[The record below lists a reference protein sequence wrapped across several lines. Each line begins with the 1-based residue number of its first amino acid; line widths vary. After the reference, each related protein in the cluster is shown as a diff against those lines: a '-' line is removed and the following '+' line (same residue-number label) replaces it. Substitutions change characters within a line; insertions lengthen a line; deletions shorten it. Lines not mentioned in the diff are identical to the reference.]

1 MKKKT
6 GLVFFPAYD
15 YAITPTHPEREERL
29 LYTQDQV
36 VEEGLLDFDNVK
48 EYKPDLATPAD
59 INRVH
64 FCVPGIDEIVH
75 TSHLISVGGTLTAAD
90 KVMTGE
96 VDNAFALVRP
106 CGHHSFRVVHGS
118 RGFCTLNMEAIMIE
132 YIRQKYGVK
141 KIAVV
146 DTDCHH
152 GDGSQDIFWHDPDT
166 LFISMHQD
174 GRTLYPG
181 SGFPDEAG
189 GPNAYG
195 SIVNLPM
202 PPETCEEGFL
212 YVLDN
217 IVMPLLDDFMPD
229 LIVNSAG
236 QDNHYSDPITNMK
249 FTAHGYAVL
258 NDRLQPHLAVLEGGY
273 SIESALP
280 YINTGIILAMAGL
293 DYSHIK
299 EPDYSARDQ
308 IQSQHITSY
317 LKQLK
322 DYTLEAWK
330 SKEVLRRRAYPDRP
344 FHTRNR
350 SIFYDT
356 DYIRETQ
363 TETVRTCKECSGA
376 VVIESKADTG
386 RRSRIKA
393 VHLPRHCCSACRKWA
408 TEEFEKGREEG
419 FFQTFLQDR
428 DNDSYTVEE
437 Q

>member
-118 RGFCTLNMEAIMIE
+118 RGFCTLNMAAIMIE

-217 IVMPLLDDFMPD
+217 IVMPLLDDFKPD

-330 SKEVLRRRAYPDRP
+330 SKEALRRRAYPDRP

-386 RRSRIKA
+386 RRTLIKA

-428 DNDSYTVEE
+428 ENDTYTVEE

>member
-48 EYKPDLATPAD
+48 EYKPDLATAAD

-166 LFISMHQD
+166 LFISLHQD

-217 IVMPLLDDFMPD
+217 IVMPLLDDFKPD

-330 SKEVLRRRAYPDRP
+330 NKDALRRRAYPDKP
-344 FHTRNR
+344 FHSRNR

-363 TETVRTCKECSGA
+363 TETVRTCQECSGA

-386 RRSRIKA
+386 RHSRIKA

-408 TEEFEKGREEG
+408 TEQFEKGRQEG
-419 FFQTFLQDR
+419 FVQTFLQDR
-428 DNDSYTVEE
+428 DNDTYTVDE
-437 Q
+437 